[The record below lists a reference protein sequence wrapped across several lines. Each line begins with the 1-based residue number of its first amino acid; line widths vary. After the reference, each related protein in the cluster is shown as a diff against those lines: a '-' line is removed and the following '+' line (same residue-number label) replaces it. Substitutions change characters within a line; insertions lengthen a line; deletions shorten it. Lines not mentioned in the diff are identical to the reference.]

1 MALLLP
7 STPPLTLEN
16 AALMGATSDHADE
29 GKTPGMAGALTVS
42 RSTAGLQPRLLWERD
57 KHLPCLV
64 AVILSLSHAAQPMS
78 QLRNHL
84 N

>member
-1 MALLLP
+1 MGLLLSSP
-7 STPPLTLEN
+7 PPLTLEK
-16 AALMGATSDHADE
+16 AALMGATSDHADA
-29 GKTPGMAGALTVS
+29 GKMPGMAGAMTAS
-42 RSTAGLQPRLLWERD
+42 RSTAGLQPRLLWKRN